1 MISINQL
8 TEPIIEEMT
17 ERQDELEISS
27 HTLENG
33 TTVIDCGIDVKG
45 SYQAGILYVKACL
58 GGLASAEIT
67 TGHINKIPFPF
78 LNLTIQHPAIACLG
92 SQKAGWII
100 KTDSYSAMAS
110 GPARALALKPK
121 KTYST
126 IDYSDRSKKGIIAL
140 ESGKFPDLKTT
151 DYIAEECGIKPEGL
165 TILIAPINSLVG
177 SIQISGRIATMLLH
191 SLEENGSDLKQIR
204 HATGRSPIAPV
215 KKDKMEA
222 MGTTNDCNI
231 YYGSVCITTEK
242 YDTVYEKLTSQS
254 SPDYGRPFYR
264 LFKEAGYDF
273 LKIDSRLAFSPA
285 EITINDCSTGRVYNF
300 GTLNGDV
307 ILESF
312 GLALTDKKD

>member
-8 TEPIIEEMT
+8 TEPIVQEMII
-17 ERQDELEISS
+17 RQSELEVSS
-27 HTLENG
+27 NTLENKA
-33 TTVIDCGIDVKG
+33 TIIDCGINVRG
-45 SYQAGILYVKACL
+45 SYQAGIMYVQACL
-58 GGLASAEIT
+58 GGLATAGIT
-67 TGHINKIPFPF
+67 TGHINGIPFPF
-78 LNLTIQHPAIACLG
+78 LDLTIQHPAIACLG

-100 KTDSYSAMAS
+100 KTEGYSAMAS

-126 IDYSDRSKKGIIAL
+126 IGYSDISETAVIAL
-140 ESGKFPDLKTT
+140 ESDRFPDIKTT
-151 DYIAEECGIKPEGL
+151 EYIAEKCGIDPSGL

-177 SIQISGRIATMLLH
+177 SIQISARVATMVLH
-191 SLEENGSDLKQIR
+191 SLEENGSDLSLIR

-215 KKDKMEA
+215 KKNKMEA

-231 YYGSVCITTEK
+231 YYGSVCLTTEG
-242 YDTVYEKLTSQS
+242 YDPVYEGIISQS

-273 LKIDSRLAFSPA
+273 MKIDSKLAFSPA
-285 EITINDCSTGRVYNF
+285 EIMINDCSTGEVFSF
-300 GTLNGDV
+300 GSLNGDV

-312 GLALTDKKD
+312 GLHQHKQA